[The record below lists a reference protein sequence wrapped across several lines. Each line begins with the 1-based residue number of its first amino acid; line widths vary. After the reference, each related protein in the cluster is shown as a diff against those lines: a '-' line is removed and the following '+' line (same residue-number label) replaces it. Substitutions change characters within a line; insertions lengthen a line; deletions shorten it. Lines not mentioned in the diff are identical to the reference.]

1 MFEIELD
8 VSSHRVSSESTRQEH
23 GRADGAG
30 TQAVI
35 VADRRAPCSGLPP
48 LMLVAGILEVVGGIA
63 IMLGLFTRPV
73 AFLLSGEM
81 AVAYFM
87 AHVPNGPMPLQNHGE
102 PAVLF
107 AFIFL
112 FLAGNGS
119 GGFSIDSVLRRGRA
133 PLAQPAR

>member
-1 MFEIELD
+1 MQ
-8 VSSHRVSSESTRQEH
+8 RVDQITHVLLRIVTGFLFLQH
-23 GRADGAG
+23 GGQKLFGWYGG
-30 TQAVI
+30 TGM
-35 VADRRAPCSGLPP
+35 PEGSGLPP